1 MDGFS
6 YFDLIIGAIV
16 ILLGLKGLIDGFI
29 KEAFGLV
36 GIIGGIYVGSHYGQN
51 IGEFINQNIFQIKNP
66 AALTFVGFLVTLT
79 AFWLAML
86 LLGKL
91 FAKLSS
97 ASGIGPIDKIAG
109 FLFGAAKVFLILS
122 VIVFAVSN
130 IEAAKNIVDKYTKN
144 SLLFP
149 LMEKTGSYIIKLNPK
164 EITQKVEEKT
174 AEVQEDIKKSI
185 ENETIK
191 QIKDKIEQTFENN
204 ETKKQ

>member
-6 YFDLIIGAIV
+6 YFDLVVGIIV

-29 KEAFGLV
+29 KEVFGLI
-36 GIIGGIYVGSHYGQN
+36 GIIGGIYIGSHYGQN
-51 IGEFINQNIFQIKNP
+51 VGEFISQNIFQIKNP
-66 AALTFVGFLVTLT
+66 AALSFVGFLVTLA
-79 AFWLAML
+79 AFWLLML
-86 LLGKL
+86 LVGKL

-97 ASGIGPIDKIAG
+97 ASGMGLIDRIAG
-109 FLFGAAKVFLILS
+109 FLFGAAKIFLILS

-130 IEAAKNIVDKYTKN
+130 IEAAKNTVEKYTKN

-174 AEVQEDIKKSI
+174 TQVQEDIKKSI

-191 QIKDKIEQTFENN
+191 QIKEKIEQTLENN
-204 ETKKQ
+204 ETKK